1 MKALKTTGIVLGVIL
16 ALLLGLYFSGYGQ
29 TLFFAAT
36 TTWLKPAGDF
46 DPSAAAPAPDYSKDE
61 YWAALPS
68 LDDPAD
74 LVPAGVTAIVQ
85 GEGMVDSFF
94 IHPTGYLVNKSWTSP
109 LDPNSGTEENTRFM
123 MANQA
128 SALNGCCNVYAPRY
142 REATIFSYFV
152 SEEERDVVHDFAYQD
167 VLRAFE
173 YYLEHHNQ
181 GRPFVI
187 SSHSQGTHHARRLL
201 REKIDATD
209 LHERLVAAYMIGS
222 VIIPLSPAWFDSMD
236 NIRPCQSATDTG
248 CIVHWDTFGDG
259 GAGIEREADSL
270 CTNPLS
276 WRVDDEKADASLNE
290 GAVPPAG
297 TYNVAFGPADD
308 VPSGDT
314 ITALDAPSV
323 GHTWAQCRDGTLF
336 VANQTGTA
344 FGGAGAFGDEANYH
358 MLDYS
363 LFHMNIRNNAILRVR
378 TFLAR

>member
-1 MKALKTTGIVLGVIL
+1 
-16 ALLLGLYFSGYGQ
+16 
-29 TLFFAAT
+29 
-36 TTWLKPAGDF
+36 
-46 DPSAAAPAPDYSKDE
+46 
-61 YWAALPS
+61 
-68 LDDPAD
+68 
-74 LVPAGVTAIVQ
+74 
-85 GEGMVDSFF
+85 
-94 IHPTGYLVNKSWTSP
+94 
-109 LDPNSGTEENTRFM
+109 
-123 MANQA
+123 
-128 SALNGCCNVYAPRY
+128 
-142 REATIFSYFV
+142 
-152 SEEERDVVHDFAYQD
+152 
-167 VLRAFE
+167 
-173 YYLEHHNQ
+173 
-181 GRPFVI
+181 
-187 SSHSQGTHHARRLL
+187 
-201 REKIDATD
+201 
-209 LHERLVAAYMIGS
+209 
-222 VIIPLSPAWFDSMD
+222 MD

-358 MLDYS
+358 MLDYL